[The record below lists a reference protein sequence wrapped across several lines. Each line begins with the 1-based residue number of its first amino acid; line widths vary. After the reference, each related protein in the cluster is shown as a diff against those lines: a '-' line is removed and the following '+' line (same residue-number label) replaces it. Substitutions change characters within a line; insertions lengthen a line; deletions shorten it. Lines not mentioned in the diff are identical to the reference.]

1 MEILLTIPET
11 LTEDIQRD
19 APSAKAAWQ
28 RVVLEEAAAALY
40 RAGTLTKAQVITLLD
55 LETREDF
62 YTFLHAH
69 RIPMTTL
76 DRLDRDRATSE
87 RLGF

>member
-11 LTEDIQRD
+11 VTKDLQRD
-19 APSAKAAWQ
+19 VPAAKAAWQ
-28 RVVLEEAAAALY
+28 RIVLEEAAAALY
-40 RAGTLTKAQVITLLD
+40 RAGTLTKTQVMTLLD

-69 RIPMTTL
+69 HIPMTTL
-76 DRLDRDRATSE
+76 DRLDQDRATSA

>member
-11 LTEDIQRD
+11 LTEHIQRD
-19 APSAKAAWQ
+19 TPAAKAAWQ

-40 RAGTLTKAQVITLLD
+40 RAGTLTKTQVMALLD

-62 YTFLHAH
+62 STFLHAH

-76 DRLDRDRATSE
+76 DRLDQERATSA